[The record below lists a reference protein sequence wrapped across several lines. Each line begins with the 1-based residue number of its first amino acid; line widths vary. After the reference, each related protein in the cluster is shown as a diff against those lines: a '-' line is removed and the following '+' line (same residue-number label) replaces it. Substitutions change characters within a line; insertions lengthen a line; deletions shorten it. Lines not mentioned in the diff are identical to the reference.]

1 MADPAR
7 LMRIVGGPCERGLV
21 ARTPGEGDPTMPFD
35 DYLYCPECAD
45 YCAAEIPD
53 CPDGHGRDCPERA
66 CAACGT
72 ALLVDPL
79 ARRRSRRVPA
89 HAA

>member
-1 MADPAR
+1 MS
-7 LMRIVGGPCERGLV
+7 VE
-21 ARTPGEGDPTMPFD
+21 

-45 YCAAEIPD
+45 VRAAEIPD

-66 CAACGT
+66 CATCGA
-72 ALLVDPL
+72 ALWVDPP
-79 ARRRSRRVPA
+79 ARVRTPSRRPAA

>member
-1 MADPAR
+1 M
-7 LMRIVGGPCERGLV
+7 L
-21 ARTPGEGDPTMPFD
+21 TD

-45 YCAAEIPD
+45 FRAVDIPD

-66 CAACGT
+66 CATCGA
-72 ALLVDPL
+72 ALWVDPP
-79 ARRRSRRVPA
+79 ATPITRSPRKPA